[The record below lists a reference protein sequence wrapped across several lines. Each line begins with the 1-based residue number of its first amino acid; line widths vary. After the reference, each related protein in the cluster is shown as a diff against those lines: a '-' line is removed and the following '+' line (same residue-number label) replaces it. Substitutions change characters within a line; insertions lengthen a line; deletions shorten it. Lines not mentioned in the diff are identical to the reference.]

1 MDYAKK
7 NGYLHPKYFVD
18 DGISGTTFDRPGFR
32 EMEALIEAGKVSA
45 VIVKD
50 LSRFGREHVETSRY
64 LEIIYPTLGVKFVAI
79 QERVDTET
87 GEGTEMM
94 PFHNIFNEWYA
105 AQTSK
110 KVRAVWAMKA
120 ANGKRSNFRVPY
132 GYKRDEL
139 DKEKWLVD
147 EAAAEVVQ
155 RIYHLCLEGKGPEQI
170 ARLLQKEKI
179 LTPTAY
185 YYSVGSSSA
194 NRPMPSDPYLWKDS
208 TIDAILSNRKY
219 TGCMVNLKT
228 TTVSYKVHK
237 LIRKPEEEW
246 SIVPNAQEASIDE
259 NTWLRVQELRKN
271 KRRPTATGKTSL
283 FSGLVICADSG
294 SKLHFCAA
302 KSLKANQE
310 FFRCANY
317 KSGRG
322 ECTIHYI
329 RNVVL
334 EQIVSVAVSDLA
346 DFVTCHESFFLLMI
360 GKLQSAGKDQNIRSV
375 KSDIAAE
382 KHRVDEIDRLIAKLY
397 EDNFAGKLSDER
409 YSRMAAKELELADLE
424 RESVDIRLLLAG
436 LREYSSM
443 ETLTPE
449 VVNKIIKRI
458 EVHNS
463 EMVNGHKRV
472 RIDIYFT
479 GVGLVDLATIKEM
492 LAIAESSRP

>member
-32 EMEALIEAGKVSA
+32 EMEALIEAGQVAA

-147 EAAAEVVQ
+147 DAAAEVVR

-170 ARLLQKEKI
+170 ARLLQKEKV

-185 YYSVGSSSA
+185 YRSIGSSSA

-246 SIVPNAQEASIDE
+246 SIVPNAQEAIIDE
-259 NTWLRVQELRKN
+259 NTWLRV
-271 KRRPTATGKTSL
+271 
-283 FSGLVICADSG
+283 
-294 SKLHFCAA
+294 
-302 KSLKANQE
+302 
-310 FFRCANY
+310 
-317 KSGRG
+317 
-322 ECTIHYI
+322 
-329 RNVVL
+329 
-334 EQIVSVAVSDLA
+334 
-346 DFVTCHESFFLLMI
+346 
-360 GKLQSAGKDQNIRSV
+360 
-375 KSDIAAE
+375 
-382 KHRVDEIDRLIAKLY
+382 
-397 EDNFAGKLSDER
+397 
-409 YSRMAAKELELADLE
+409 
-424 RESVDIRLLLAG
+424 
-436 LREYSSM
+436 
-443 ETLTPE
+443 
-449 VVNKIIKRI
+449 
-458 EVHNS
+458 
-463 EMVNGHKRV
+463 
-472 RIDIYFT
+472 
-479 GVGLVDLATIKEM
+479 
-492 LAIAESSRP
+492 

>member
-1 MDYAKK
+1 MLFE
-7 NGYLHPKYFVD
+7 G
-18 DGISGTTFDRPGFR
+18 
-32 EMEALIEAGKVSA
+32 SA
-45 VIVKD
+45 E
-50 LSRFGREHVETSRY
+50 SHWNAFY
-64 LEIIYPTLGVKFVAI
+64 NATLGVKFVAI

-170 ARLLQKEKI
+170 ARLLQKEKV

-246 SIVPNAQEASIDE
+246 SIVPNAQEAIIDE

-271 KRRPTATGKTSL
+271 KHRPTATGKTSL
-283 FSGLVICADSG
+283 FSGLV
-294 SKLHFCAA
+294 FV
-302 KSLKANQE
+302 Q
-310 FFRCANY
+310 
-317 KSGRG
+317 
-322 ECTIHYI
+322 T
-329 RNVVL
+329 
-334 EQIVSVAVSDLA
+334 AVQSST
-346 DFVTCHESFFLLMI
+346 FVRL
-360 GKLQSAGKDQNIRSV
+360 
-375 KSDIAAE
+375 
-382 KHRVDEIDRLIAKLY
+382 RV
-397 EDNFAGKLSDER
+397 
-409 YSRMAAKELELADLE
+409 
-424 RESVDIRLLLAG
+424 
-436 LREYSSM
+436 
-443 ETLTPE
+443 
-449 VVNKIIKRI
+449 
-458 EVHNS
+458 
-463 EMVNGHKRV
+463 
-472 RIDIYFT
+472 
-479 GVGLVDLATIKEM
+479 
-492 LAIAESSRP
+492 